1 MTWSQNITRAQWDS
15 YWGILGFPFTPTVDG
30 EFLPAAP
37 RQLLRA
43 GRVAPAQMMIGTNQ
57 DEGQSTIHNRNVLNQ
72 FLW

>member
-1 MTWSQNITRAQWDS
+1 MTCSQNITRAQWDS

-57 DEGQSTIHNRNVLNQ
+57 DEGQSKSTIEM
-72 FLW
+72 F